1 MTSQNREPNAFDDLN
16 DVTFGSSAIFEI
28 AILGSA
34 GKIETEDV
42 RFQKVLDRRGMKLR
56 DGFVLLIH

>member
-1 MTSQNREPNAFDDLN
+1 MGNTKESTKRKVADRVLEILRQP
-16 DVTFGSSAIFEI
+16 DVATTG
-28 AILGSA
+28 
-34 GKIETEDV
+34 TV